1 MKTINKTYTVNL
13 RDGRRTAVPKT
24 VQEKPIAAG
33 GDFLRWL
40 RTGQLLIFVPKEA
53 SVPMLQLRF
62 TEEMAEAGMSIAGL
76 LETLTTGPVK

>member
-1 MKTINKTYTVNL
+1 M
-13 RDGRRTAVPKT
+13 
-24 VQEKPIAAG
+24 
-33 GDFLRWL
+33 RWL